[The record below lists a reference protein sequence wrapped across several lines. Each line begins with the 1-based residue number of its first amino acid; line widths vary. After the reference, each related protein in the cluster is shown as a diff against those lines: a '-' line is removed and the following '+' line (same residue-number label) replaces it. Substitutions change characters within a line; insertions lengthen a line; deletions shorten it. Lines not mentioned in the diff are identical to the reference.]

1 MMDQLSEACE
11 RIAATPRRNQKIA
24 RLKEFLGALDEADRL
39 RAVRFLTG
47 NLVDG
52 VNLSVGHTLLRDAV
66 SEASGWDSDL
76 VRLCLR
82 EVGDTG
88 EGISHLLFARTEN
101 QRLSLAGAESIY
113 ARLAAA
119 RRTSLKL
126 SILVETFRRYRPIEI
141 RYFVKAITGGWRIGL
156 QERMVREAVA
166 SGGWDSGALAPKVFE
181 PLDFMLAKPY
191 EQVPRF
197 DAGAGWWVED
207 KYDGIRA
214 QVHVSGGRV
223 RIFTRGMEDATAAFP
238 EVVASAGLVPGEAIL
253 DGEVLAWRESPQ
265 GGRALA
271 FTVLQQRLARKKVA
285 PSLMERIPVRFI
297 AYDLL
302 FQDGAWLL
310 AEPIEARRARLEA
323 LGVMVSPLERLGDSA
338 EIEPRFMA
346 ARGRGNEGLILKQ
359 SGTPY
364 EPGKRSG
371 LWIKVKRPYGTL
383 DVVVTAAEQGHGRRA
398 TVLSDYTFAVR
409 EGERF
414 LNVGRA
420 YSGLTDEEIR
430 ELTRIFRA
438 ATVERFGRVSQ
449 VKPEVVIEVAFDG
462 IQRSPRHKSGYA
474 LRFPRIVSWRRDK
487 KVEEI
492 DTIEQVKAL
501 YEASLEA

>member
-1 MMDQLSEACE
+1 
-11 RIAATPRRNQKIA
+11 
-24 RLKEFLGALDEADRL
+24 
-39 RAVRFLTG
+39 
-47 NLVDG
+47 
-52 VNLSVGHTLLRDAV
+52 
-66 SEASGWDSDL
+66 
-76 VRLCLR
+76 
-82 EVGDTG
+82 
-88 EGISHLLFARTEN
+88 
-101 QRLSLAGAESIY
+101 
-113 ARLAAA
+113 
-119 RRTSLKL
+119 
-126 SILVETFRRYRPIEI
+126 
-141 RYFVKAITGGWRIGL
+141 
-156 QERMVREAVA
+156 
-166 SGGWDSGALAPKVFE
+166 
-181 PLDFMLAKPY
+181 
-191 EQVPRF
+191 
-197 DAGAGWWVED
+197 
-207 KYDGIRA
+207 
-214 QVHVSGGRV
+214 
-223 RIFTRGMEDATAAFP
+223 
-238 EVVASAGLVPGEAIL
+238 
-253 DGEVLAWRESPQ
+253 VLAWRESPQ